1 MSTLDDLVSSIRS
14 VSGRDNLSVRAIAL
28 RAGMPVR
35 SLQNVLDGHVPS
47 ITRAEEICDAL
58 GLELYIGPPRSAGS
72 EISGVPDAP
81 GLVPVTD
88 RRVAAMLGAL
98 ADEYQAMN
106 PHGREALAARF
117 NIAFPELR
125 RATVS
130 RIVAFLGWQGSD
142 PPAPEPE
149 PGSGRPDREGV
160 SGR

>member
-1 MSTLDDLVSSIRS
+1 
-14 VSGRDNLSVRAIAL
+14 
-28 RAGMPVR
+28 MPVR

-58 GLELYIGPPRSAGS
+58 GLELYIGPPRSAAG

-106 PHGREALAARF
+106 LHGREALATRF
-117 NIAFPELR
+117 DIAFPELG
-125 RATVS
+125 RATVR
-130 RIVAFLGWQGSD
+130 RIVAFLGWQVGD
-142 PPAPEPE
+142 APEPDRPRRE
-149 PGSGRPDREGV
+149 DDPGK
-160 SGR
+160 